1 MNKVAKKMKTRRVR
15 TPITIITI
23 ALALVAVAASAQE
36 LHERLNGTWHNDIMT
51 VTFDFENRIY
61 SGVVL
66 GQEFSRKLTLVSE
79 KANIVTFRSD
89 DTKIICQ
96 FQEDGRIM
104 LTKDGG
110 IPVLLRK
117 IE

>member
-1 MNKVAKKMKTRRVR
+1 MNKVAQKMKTRSVR

-23 ALALVAVAASAQE
+23 ALALVAVVANAQE
-36 LHERLNGTWHNDIMT
+36 LHERLNGTWQNDIMT
-51 VTFDFENRIY
+51 VTFDFENWIY
-61 SGVVL
+61 SGVIL
-66 GQEFSRKLTLVSE
+66 GQEFSRKLTLVSA